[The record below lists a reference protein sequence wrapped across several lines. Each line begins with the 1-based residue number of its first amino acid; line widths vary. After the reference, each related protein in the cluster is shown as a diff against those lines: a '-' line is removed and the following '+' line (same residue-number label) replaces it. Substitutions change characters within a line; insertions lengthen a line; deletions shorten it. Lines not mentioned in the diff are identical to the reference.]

1 MAEANDRIEI
11 DGSQGEGGGQIL
23 RSALT
28 LSLVTGRPFRLHR
41 IRARRVKP
49 GLLRQHLTAVRAATT
64 IGAAAVTGDELGSTE
79 LVFSPGEVSHGEY
92 TFAVG
97 SAGSVTLVLQTVL
110 WPLLLRPGR
119 SRLTFEGG
127 THNPMAPPFEF
138 IAEVFLPLLRRMG
151 AQVSATLIR
160 HGFYPAGGGSFVVDV
175 EGGHPLRP
183 LELYS
188 RGPILRRKARAL
200 LAHLPKSIGDRELR
214 VVRNELGL
222 ERDEVRV
229 VDVDSAGPGNA
240 LMIWIEAEHSTELF
254 CAFGERR
261 VSAEQ
266 VAARVV
272 AEVRAHI
279 EADAP
284 VGPHLAD
291 QLLIPLALVGAGGY
305 QSYGLTQ
312 HTLTNMEILGRFLPV
327 RFTVTDEGGG
337 RSRVQAS
344 RRDDAGAAVQQ
355 S

>member
-1 MAEANDRIEI
+1 MADLRDRIEI

-64 IGAAAVTGDELGSTE
+64 IGAAEVTGDELGSTE
-79 LVFSPGEVSHGEY
+79 LVFTPGNVAHGEY

-110 WPLLLRPGR
+110 WPLLLAPGS
-119 SRLTFEGG
+119 SRLIFEGG

-151 AQVSATLIR
+151 AHVDAQLLR
-160 HGFYPAGGGSFVVDV
+160 HGFYPAGGGSFVVTV
-175 EGGHPLRP
+175 EGGHTLRP
-183 LELYS
+183 LELYE
-188 RGPILRRKARAL
+188 RGQVLRRKARAL

-214 VVRNELGL
+214 VVRNDLGL
-222 ERDEVRV
+222 DREEIRV
-229 VDVDSAGPGNA
+229 VDVDSVGPGNA
-240 LMIWIEAEHSTELF
+240 LLVWIESEHCTEVF
-254 CAFGERR
+254 AAFGERR
-261 VSAEQ
+261 ISAEQ

-272 AEVRAHI
+272 SEVKHYLGH
-279 EADAP
+279 DAP

-291 QLLIPLALVGAGGY
+291 QLLIPLALVGRG
-305 QSYGLTQ
+305 SFRSHSLTE
-312 HTLTNMEILGRFLPV
+312 HTRTNMKILGRFLPV
-327 RFTVTDEGGG
+327 HFDVTPDARGS
-337 RSRVQAS
+337 SRV
-344 RRDDAGAAVQQ
+344 DAKPA
-355 S
+355 

>member
-1 MAEANDRIEI
+1 MSKGDDRIEI
-11 DGSQGEGGGQIL
+11 DGSEGEGGGQIL

-64 IGAAAVTGDELGSTE
+64 IGAAEVSGDELASTE
-79 LVFSPGEVSHGEY
+79 LLFTPGTVSHGDY

-151 AQVSATLIR
+151 ARVEAHLIR
-160 HGFYPAGGGSFVVDV
+160 HGFYPAGGGCFTVIID
-175 EGGHPLRP
+175 GGHPLQA
-183 LELYS
+183 LEVLE
-188 RGPILRRKARAL
+188 RGQLMRRKARAL
-200 LAHLPKSIGDRELR
+200 LSHLPKSIGDRELR

-229 VDVDSAGPGNA
+229 VDIDSAGPGNA
-240 LMIWIEAEHSTELF
+240 LMVWIEAEHGTELF

-272 AEVRAHI
+272 SEVRAHL

-291 QLLIPLALVGAGGY
+291 QLLIPLALVGRGGY
-305 QSYGLTQ
+305 RSYALTQ

-327 RFTVTDEGGG
+327 RFDVTDEGKGH
-337 RSRVQAS
+337 SRVEAHP
-344 RRDDAGAAVQQ
+344 RE
-355 S
+355 

>member
-1 MAEANDRIEI
+1 MAETQADRIEI

-49 GLLRQHLTAVRAATT
+49 GLLRQHLTAVRAATS
-64 IGAAAVTGDELGSTE
+64 IGGAEVTGDELGSTD
-79 LVFSPGEVSHGEY
+79 LVFTPGQVKQGEY

-110 WPLLLRPGR
+110 WPLLLTPGS

-151 AQVSATLIR
+151 AQVDARLVR
-160 HGFYPAGGGSFVVDV
+160 HGFYPAGGGSFVVTV

-183 LELYS
+183 LELFS
-188 RGPILRRKARAL
+188 RGAVIRRKARAL
-200 LAHLPKSIGDRELR
+200 LAHLPRSIGDRELR
-214 VVRNELGL
+214 VIRNELGF
-222 ERDEVRV
+222 ERDECRV
-229 VDVDSAGPGNA
+229 VEIDSAGPGNA
-240 LMIWIEAEHSTELF
+240 LMVWVESEHSTELF

-261 VSAEQ
+261 ISAEQ

-272 AEVRAHI
+272 AEVRSHI
-279 EADAP
+279 DADAP

-291 QLLIPLALVGAGGY
+291 QLLMPLALVGRGGF

-327 RFTVTDEGGG
+327 RFDVTDEGGG
-337 RSRVQAS
+337 RSRVEAFP
-344 RRDDAGAAVQQ
+344 AG
-355 S
+355 

>member
-1 MAEANDRIEI
+1 MADLRDRIEI

-64 IGAAAVTGDELGSTE
+64 IGAAEVTGDELGSTE
-79 LVFSPGEVSHGEY
+79 LVFSPGNVAHGEY

-110 WPLLLRPGR
+110 WPLLLAPGS
-119 SRLTFEGG
+119 SRLIFEGG

-151 AQVSATLIR
+151 AHVDAQLLR
-160 HGFYPAGGGSFVVDV
+160 HGFYPAGGGSFVVTV
-175 EGGHPLRP
+175 EGGHTLRP
-183 LELYS
+183 LELYE
-188 RGPILRRKARAL
+188 RGQVLRRKARAL

-240 LMIWIEAEHSTELF
+240 LLVWVEAEHSTELF

-261 VSAEQ
+261 ISAEQ
-266 VAARVV
+266 VASRVV
-272 AEVRAHI
+272 SEVRAHL
-279 EADAP
+279 EAGAP

-291 QLLIPLALVGAGGY
+291 QLLIPLALVGRGGY
-305 QSYGLTQ
+305 QSYALTQ

-327 RFTVTDEGGG
+327 RFTVEDQGNG
-337 RSRVQAS
+337 RSRVEAHPTS
-344 RRDDAGAAVQQ
+344 
-355 S
+355 

>member
-1 MAEANDRIEI
+1 MAEGKDRIEI

-64 IGAAAVTGDELGSTE
+64 IGAAEVTGDELGSTE
-79 LVFSPGEVSHGEY
+79 LVFTPGSVSHGEY

-110 WPLLLRPGR
+110 WPLLLAPGR

-151 AQVSATLIR
+151 AKVDATLVR
-160 HGFYPAGGGSFVVDV
+160 HGFYPAGGGSFHVDI
-175 EGGHPLRP
+175 EGGHPLGP
-183 LELYS
+183 LEIFT
-188 RGPILRRKARAL
+188 RGAVVRRKARAL
-200 LAHLPKSIGDRELR
+200 LAHLPKSIGDREIR

-222 ERDEVRV
+222 EREEVRV

-240 LMIWIEAEHSTELF
+240 LMVWIEAENCTELF

-266 VAARVV
+266 VAARLV
-272 AEVRAHI
+272 AEVRAHL

-291 QLLIPLALVGAGGY
+291 QLLIPLALVGRGGY
-305 QSYGLTQ
+305 QSYALTG
-312 HTLTNMEILGRFLPV
+312 HTLTNMEILSRFLPV
-327 RFTVTDEGGG
+327 KFTVTDEGGG
-337 RSRVQAS
+337 RSRVEAHP
-344 RRDDAGAAVQQ
+344 AAEA
-355 S
+355 

>member
-1 MAEANDRIEI
+1 MTSKGDERIEI
-11 DGSQGEGGGQIL
+11 DGSEGEGGGQIL

-64 IGAAAVTGDELGSTE
+64 VGAAQVSGDELGSTE
-79 LVFSPGEVSHGEY
+79 LVFTPGSVSHGDY

-110 WPLLLRPGR
+110 WPLLLAPGR

-151 AQVSATLIR
+151 AHGEARLVR

-175 EGGHPLRP
+175 EGGHPLAP

-188 RGPILRRKARAL
+188 RGAVLRRRARAL

-214 VVRNELGL
+214 VVRTELGL
-222 ERDEVRV
+222 EREEVRV

-240 LMIWIEAEHSTELF
+240 LLVWVEAEHSTELF

-272 AEVRAHI
+272 AGRFWL
-279 EADAP
+279 DASLTSG
-284 VGPHLAD
+284 VGKWGNGVALPPSTSTTTWATGEPTGTAASTC
-291 QLLIPLALVGAGGY
+291 LLIETGGAAGSAGTY
-305 QSYGLTQ
+305 GLKDDPCTSSYGALCAKK
-312 HTLTNMEILGRFLPV
+312 F
-327 RFTVTDEGGG
+327 
-337 RSRVQAS
+337 
-344 RRDDAGAAVQQ
+344 
-355 S
+355 

>member
-1 MAEANDRIEI
+1 MAEAKDRIEI

-23 RSALT
+23 RSALA

-64 IGAAAVTGDELGSTE
+64 IGAAEVTGDELGSTE
-79 LVFSPGEVSHGEY
+79 LVFLPGPVQHGEY
-92 TFAVG
+92 SFAVG

-110 WPLLLRPGR
+110 WPLLLAPGD
-119 SRLTFEGG
+119 SRLVFEGG
-127 THNPMAPPFEF
+127 THNAMAPPFEF

-151 AQVSATLIR
+151 AKVDAQLIR
-160 HGFYPAGGGSFVVDV
+160 HGFYPAGGGSFVVNV
-175 EGGHPLRP
+175 AGGHPLRP
-183 LELYS
+183 LQLFE
-188 RGPILRRKARAL
+188 RGPVLRRKARAL

-229 VDVDSAGPGNA
+229 VEVDSSGPGNA
-240 LMIWIEAEHSTELF
+240 LLVWIEAEHGTELF

-272 AEVRAHI
+272 AEVRAHL
-279 EADAP
+279 ESGAP

-291 QLLIPLALVGAGGY
+291 QLLLPLALVGSGGY
-305 QSYGLTQ
+305 HTYALTQ

-327 RFTVTDEGGG
+327 RFAVRDDGLG
-337 RSRVQAS
+337 RSRVEAHS
-344 RRDDAGAAVQQ
+344 T
-355 S
+355 

>member
-1 MAEANDRIEI
+1 MADLRDRIEI

-64 IGAAAVTGDELGSTE
+64 IGAAEVTGDELGSTE
-79 LVFSPGEVSHGEY
+79 LVFSPGNVTHGEY

-110 WPLLLRPGR
+110 WPLLLAPGS
-119 SRLTFEGG
+119 SRLIFEGG

-151 AQVSATLIR
+151 AHVDAQLLR
-160 HGFYPAGGGSFVVDV
+160 HGFYPAGGGSFVVTV
-175 EGGHPLRP
+175 EGGHALRP
-183 LELYS
+183 LELYE
-188 RGPILRRKARAL
+188 RGQVLRRKARAL

-240 LMIWIEAEHSTELF
+240 LLVWVEAEHSTELF

-261 VSAEQ
+261 ISAEQ
-266 VAARVV
+266 VASRVV
-272 AEVRAHI
+272 SEVRAHL
-279 EADAP
+279 EAGAP

-291 QLLIPLALVGAGGY
+291 QLLIPLALVGRGGY
-305 QSYGLTQ
+305 QSYALTQ

-327 RFTVTDEGGG
+327 RFTVEDQGNG
-337 RSRVQAS
+337 RSRVEAHPTS
-344 RRDDAGAAVQQ
+344 
-355 S
+355 

>member
-1 MAEANDRIEI
+1 MTSKGDERIEI
-11 DGSQGEGGGQIL
+11 DGSEGEGGGQIL

-64 IGAAAVTGDELGSTE
+64 VGAAQVSGDELGSTE
-79 LVFSPGEVSHGEY
+79 LVFTPGPVSHGDY

-110 WPLLLRPGR
+110 WPLLLAPGR

-138 IAEVFLPLLRRMG
+138 SAEGFLPLLRRMG
-151 AQVSATLIR
+151 AHVEARLVR

-175 EGGHPLRP
+175 EGGHPLAP

-188 RGPILRRKARAL
+188 RGAVLRRRARAL

-214 VVRNELGL
+214 VVRTELGL
-222 ERDEVRV
+222 EREEVRV

-240 LMIWIEAEHSTELF
+240 LMVWIEAEHGTELF

-272 AEVRAHI
+272 AEVRAHV

-291 QLLIPLALVGAGGY
+291 QLLIPLALVGRGGY
-305 QSYGLTQ
+305 QSYALTQ

-327 RFTVTDEGGG
+327 RFVVTDEGKG
-337 RSRVQAS
+337 RSRVEAHP
-344 RRDDAGAAVQQ
+344 RE
-355 S
+355 

>member
-1 MAEANDRIEI
+1 MAAEAHDRIEI

-79 LVFSPGEVSHGEY
+79 LVFTPGEVSHGDY

-110 WPLLLRPGR
+110 WPLLLRPGK

-151 AQVSATLIR
+151 AQVTATLIR
-160 HGFYPAGGGSFVVDV
+160 HGFYPAGGGSFRVDI

-183 LELYS
+183 LEIFN
-188 RGPILRRKARAL
+188 RGEVVRRKARAL

-240 LMIWIEAEHSTELF
+240 LMVWIEAEHSTELF

-272 AEVRAHI
+272 SEVRAHL
-279 EADAP
+279 ESGAP

-291 QLLIPLALVGAGGY
+291 QLLIPLALVGRGGY
-305 QSYGLTQ
+305 QSYALTQ

-327 RFTVTDEGGG
+327 RFQVTDEGGG
-337 RSRVQAS
+337 RSRVEAHPTET
-344 RRDDAGAAVQQ
+344 A
-355 S
+355 